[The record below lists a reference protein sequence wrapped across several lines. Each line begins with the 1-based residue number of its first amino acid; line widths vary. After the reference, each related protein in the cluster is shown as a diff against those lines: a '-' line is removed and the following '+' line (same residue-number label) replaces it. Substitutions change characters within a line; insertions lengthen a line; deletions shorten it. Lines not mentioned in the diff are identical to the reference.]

1 MEPSSFSVDHKVIM
15 QGVQYYEK
23 RSWKRDLDGNI
34 FRKHRCME
42 IRMLL
47 SKGDEPIV
55 SGQSNDL
62 SRDLPPGLPDSL
74 ARDIAINQVQHS
86 TIYLC

>member
-1 MEPSSFSVDHKVIM
+1 M
-15 QGVQYYEK
+15 QGDLAIQSLIAILYHDEIKVKEK
-23 RSWKRDLDGNI
+23 SCEKVKIG
-34 FRKHRCME
+34 
-42 IRMLL
+42 MLL
-47 SKGDEPIV
+47 SKGYEPIIV